1 MNQGVWEEPSLLIFE
16 AASGLEGD
24 INSLNKVVE
33 CTRRKRPS
41 SYFGF
46 LKEGA
51 PRSWVDKCL
60 GIAMDLA
67 LHMAYHFPSSR
78 DSPTHDPPLL
88 HNTQTPLFKPT
99 FECLLCARHCSKH
112 LTVTHVTLSTTLWGR
127 YVLKMGN
134 SKQREVNLPKVPE
147 RSMPLSW
154 KSTPDTLAPEQRA

>member
-1 MNQGVWEEPSLLIFE
+1 MKIKKTIRKEKCFLGKKQGIWEGPSLCIFE

-51 PRSWVDKCL
+51 PRSWVDRCL

-67 LHMAYHFPSSR
+67 LHTAYHFPSSR
-78 DSPTHDPPLL
+78 DSPTHDPPLIPQ
-88 HNTQTPLFKPT
+88 HTDTT
-99 FECLLCARHCSKH
+99 F
-112 LTVTHVTLSTTLWGR
+112 
-127 YVLKMGN
+127 
-134 SKQREVNLPKVPE
+134 
-147 RSMPLSW
+147 
-154 KSTPDTLAPEQRA
+154 